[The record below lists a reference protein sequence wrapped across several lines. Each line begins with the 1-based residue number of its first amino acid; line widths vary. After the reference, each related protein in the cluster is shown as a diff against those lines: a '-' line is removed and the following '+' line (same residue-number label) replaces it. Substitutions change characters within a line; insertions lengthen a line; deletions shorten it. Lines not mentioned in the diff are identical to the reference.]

1 MTCPSATW
9 TSHSLPH
16 REARAGRLRRSVGS
30 STATCDAT
38 DGEVIEGSDGIGLRP
53 ESHTPGCEA
62 CVPVVEVELAV
73 EPRLHVVTERDD
85 ALGVPLTERRGL
97 HARGREL
104 TASPVF
110 KPPIPFAPKST
121 FAVGTLLGTFE
132 PLRTGR
138 RAESR
143 PPGARHEHGHRG
155 FEHPS
160 TRDIHGS
167 SLFLY
172 IQRRGDSTWAAPRGC
187 LAWPARAWCR

>member
-9 TSHSLPH
+9 TSHSLLH

-30 STATCDAT
+30 STATCAAP

-62 CVPVVEVELAV
+62 CVPVVEAELAV

-104 TASPVF
+104 TASPVVVVQ
-110 KPPIPFAPKST
+110 PEIVLERIGPHDVVL
-121 FAVGTLLGTFE
+121 AVAEAEHDAAGGVFSSGDRLELHRDVDVDGG
-132 PLRTGR
+132 PRR
-138 RAESR
+138 RAEEVEIVLGR
-143 PPGARHEHGHRG
+143 ALYADFLAVGGAVHFFDG
-155 FEHPS
+155 
-160 TRDIHGS
+160 
-167 SLFLY
+167 
-172 IQRRGDSTWAAPRGC
+172 
-187 LAWPARAWCR
+187 